1 MASGLLCLY
10 KRALFHYYLKM
21 KTVRIALAQ
30 INPIVGDLEGN
41 TEKIIHYLRRAEE
54 YSADVVAFPELS
66 VSGYPPEDLLLKPQ
80 FIKDNLDA
88 LRKIKEEVW
97 DITAIVGF
105 VDRKN
110 DIYNSAALLHN
121 KTLVDIYHKMYLP
134 NYGVFDEFRYFQ
146 TGTRFPLYVI
156 GDVTIGVNICED
168 IWYPEGP
175 AHIQSLFGAEVII
188 NINASPYHI
197 GKAVFREKMLSTRAT
212 DNAVAVAYLNTV
224 GGQDELVFDGHSL
237 VIDEKGE
244 IICRG
249 KQFEEDLIIA
259 DLNLEGVFMRRL
271 HDPRRRQE
279 EIAAAERSKVERIVV
294 SHERPL
300 RTAKPLPLGE
310 CRIMGPLEEVY
321 NALVLGTADYVTK
334 NRFGAVIIGMSGGVD
349 SSLVGTIAVDALGK
363 HNVKGLFMPSEYTS
377 KESREDAAGLAQNL
391 GIELVEV
398 PITDIHAAYLETL
411 GKEFKGLPAD
421 TTEENLQA
429 RIRGNILMAFSN
441 KFSWLVLTT
450 GNKSEMSVG
459 YATLYGDMAGGFAV
473 IKDVPKTM
481 VYELCRWRN
490 VREGR
495 ALIPE
500 RVLWKEPSAELKPD
514 QKDTDVLPPYQVLDP
529 VLKAYVEDDRSF
541 EELASLGCEASCV
554 EEIISMID
562 KSEYKRRQSPPGI
575 KITQRAFGRDRR
587 FPITNRYKS
596 Y

>member
-1 MASGLLCLY
+1 
-10 KRALFHYYLKM
+10 M

-30 INPIVGDLEGN
+30 INSMVGDLEGN
-41 TEKIIHYLRRAEE
+41 TEKIIHYVRRAEE
-54 YSADVVAFPELS
+54 YSADIVAFPELS

-80 FIKDNLDA
+80 FIKDNLEA
-88 LRKIKEEVW
+88 LRKIREEVG

-110 DIYNSAALLHN
+110 DIYNAAAVLHN
-121 KTLVDIYHKMYLP
+121 KALADIYHKMYLP
-134 NYGVFDEFRYFQ
+134 NYGVFDELRYFQ
-146 TGTRFPLYVI
+146 AGTRFPLYVI

-197 GKAVFREKMLSTRAT
+197 GKAAFREKMLSTRAA
-212 DNAVAVAYLNTV
+212 DNAVAVVYLNTV
-224 GGQDELVFDGHSL
+224 GGQDELIFDGHSL

-259 DLNLEGVFMRRL
+259 DLNLEAVFMRRL

-279 EIAAAERSKVERIVV
+279 EMAAAERSKVEKLVV
-294 SHERPL
+294 SHERPQ
-300 RTAKPLPLGE
+300 RTVKPLPRRE
-310 CRIMGPLEEVY
+310 SRIMDPVEEVY
-321 NALVLGTADYVTK
+321 NALVLGTSDYVTK
-334 NRFGAVIIGMSGGVD
+334 NRFGSVIIGMSGGVD
-349 SSLVGTIAVDALGK
+349 SSLVVTIAVDALGK
-363 HNVKGLFMPSEYTS
+363 NNVKGLFMPSEYTS
-377 KESREDAAGLAQNL
+377 NESREDAAGLAQNL
-391 GIELVEV
+391 GIELMEV
-398 PITDIHAAYLETL
+398 PIAGIYSAYLKTL
-411 GKEFKGLPAD
+411 EKEFRGLPPDA
-421 TTEENLQA
+421 TEENLQA

-441 KFSWLVLTT
+441 KYGWLVLTT

-481 VYELCRWRN
+481 VYDLCIWRN
-490 VREGR
+490 TKGGKELVPG
-495 ALIPE
+495 

-541 EELASLGCEASCV
+541 EELASLGCEAGCV
-554 EEIISMID
+554 EKIVNMID
-562 KSEYKRRQSPPGI
+562 RSEYKRRQSPPGI